1 MIRKV
6 LSLLWRFLCVSL
18 LAAVLALVLT
28 GFSPVFDFAPARAFS
43 GPDIFDPYS
52 GLDSA
57 LCWKRAN
64 FHTHTKVDGIFNEC
78 RHTAMET
85 YDSLAA
91 YGYDIVTFSNHNAL
105 TVHPFDSSLQV
116 NVYEHG
122 YNLFKYHK
130 LVFGAGKVLRYDNLL
145 PVLASQKQ
153 FQLDLLSRDADF
165 IQMNHPFRTNGTS
178 ESLFRRLGGYR
189 IMELDSGVSTGQ
201 EYWDWALSAGRYSFG
216 LANDD
221 LHYPDRSYRIAV
233 RCSFLCTPSGR
244 YEDLRETLLGGSYYS
259 MRVPDYGNGDWK
271 LKHLGNSRLPSVRRI
286 GLDGTTIRMELDRN
300 ADSIRVTG
308 QDAAVLATVFDSD
321 TLAYEFRPEDSYAR
335 LTAFFPGGEVIYS
348 NVFARF
354 DSAVQDSPYTD
365 FPHEVN
371 LPLTV
376 LYNLALLCLAALL
389 VFLIWKTVTN

>member
-64 FHTHTKVDGIFNEC
+64 FHTHTRVDGIFNEC

-189 IMELDSGVSTGQ
+189 IMELDSIIAEITKLGYRYRVTEYAGQ
-201 EYWDWALSAGRYSFG
+201 AEKLARECGEHVVVAVGGDGTVNEVGRGLLGTDKTLGIVPCGSGDG
-216 LANDD
+216 LARC
-221 LHYPDRSYRIAV
+221 LGISRRISKAV
-233 RCSFLCTPSGR
+233 SLIESGKEIAMDVGYINGKPFFSVCGVGFDADVSRRFAESGR
-244 YEDLRETLLGGSYYS
+244 RGVITYLDEAYKL
-259 MRVPDYGNGDWK
+259 WK
-271 LKHLGNSRLPSVRRI
+271 TFKPIRFTITVDGRRWTQEAVLVTVGNSNQWGNEAKVAPHADIS
-286 GLDGTTIRMELDRN
+286 DGCST
-300 ADSIRVTG
+300 
-308 QDAAVLATVFDSD
+308 
-321 TLAYEFRPEDSYAR
+321 
-335 LTAFFPGGEVIYS
+335 
-348 NVFARF
+348 
-354 DSAVQDSPYTD
+354 
-365 FPHEVN
+365 
-371 LPLTV
+371 
-376 LYNLALLCLAALL
+376 
-389 VFLIWKTVTN
+389 